1 MRRSASAP
9 AGSCPP
15 VPSKIKPI
23 VATGVATRRAKK
35 PSAAA
40 IASARARAFA
50 KVIEPHAPATR
61 RAYANAWDRWLAHCE
76 GAGIESTPI
85 TPPDLVTHLDEL
97 LARLAPST
105 VMQALG
111 ALCSLDRTMQLAVD
125 ADAMPGSLWR
135 HPIVDRWRTATKR
148 ATAEAKQDQA
158 PALERG
164 DMLAIIR
171 AISHGEAPP
180 GRNPEAI
187 RRAAL
192 RDRAVLLVGWLGCL
206 RRGELAALDLDDVK
220 ISDRGIEITLWKSK
234 GDQEGEGAI
243 VAIHRQG
250 APELCAARAW
260 EQWTA
265 ERRLAQVELADDGAP
280 AELPPAD
287 VGPAFVRVHQAGEWG
302 DRLSGHA
309 IHYVIKRR
317 AEAAGLAAKGHSLRA
332 GFATEAALQGRQQS
346 DIKAHGRWKSDQVV
360 EGYVRRGEA
369 WRGNPTDGLS

>member
-1 MRRSASAP
+1 M
-9 AGSCPP
+9 
-15 VPSKIKPI
+15 SKALKPI
-23 VATGVATRRAKK
+23 AKVPLKRRAKK
-35 PSAAA
+35 PSPAA
-40 IASARARAFA
+40 IAKARARAFA
-50 KVIEPHAPATR
+50 KVVEPHAPATR

-76 GAGIESTPI
+76 GDGIAPTPI
-85 TPPDLVTHLDEL
+85 VPADLVTHLDEL

-111 ALCSLDRTMQLAVD
+111 ALCSLDRTMQLDAD

-135 HPIVDRWRTATKR
+135 HPIVDRWRKATKR
-148 ATAEAKQDQA
+148 ATADAKQAKA

-164 DMLAIIR
+164 DILAIIR
-171 AISHGEAPP
+171 SINAERSDPDAPAGRSAEAK
-180 GRNPEAI
+180 
-187 RRAAL
+187 RRAAI
-192 RDRAVLLVGWLGCL
+192 RDRAVFLVGWLGCL
-206 RRGELAALDLDDVK
+206 RRGELAALDLSDVAV
-220 ISDRGIEITLWKSK
+220 SERGIEVTLWRSK
-234 GDQEGEGAI
+234 GDQEGEGAV

-260 EQWTA
+260 EQWAA
-265 ERRLAQVELADDGAP
+265 ERRLAQVELTDSGDQ

-287 VGPAFVRVHQAGEWG
+287 EGPAFVRVLQGGEWG

-309 IHYVIKRR
+309 IHELIKRR
-317 AEAAGLAAKGHSLRA
+317 AEVAGLAAKGHSLRS

-346 DIKAHGRWKSDQVV
+346 AIKAHGRWKSDQVV

>member
-1 MRRSASAP
+1 M
-9 AGSCPP
+9 G
-15 VPSKIKPI
+15 SKIKPI
-23 VATGVATRRAKK
+23 VSTGAAVKRRARP

-40 IASARARAFA
+40 IAKARVRAFA
-50 KVIEPHAPATR
+50 KVVEPYAPATR
-61 RAYANAWDRWLAHCE
+61 RAYTNAWDRWLAHCE
-76 GAGIESTPI
+76 GAGIDPTPI

-97 LARLAPST
+97 LARFAPST

-135 HPIVDRWRTATKR
+135 HPIVDRWRTATVR
-148 ATAEAKQDQA
+148 ATADVKQAKA

-171 AISHGEAPP
+171 AISHSEPP
-180 GRNPEAI
+180 TGRTPEAVG
-187 RRAAL
+187 RAAL
-192 RDRAVLLVGWLGCL
+192 RDRALFLVGWLGCL
-206 RRGELAALDLDDVK
+206 RRSEIAALDLEDVK
-220 ISDRGIEITLWKSK
+220 ISERGIEITIWKSK

-250 APELCAARAW
+250 AAELCAARAW
-260 EQWTA
+260 EHWTA
-265 ERRLAQVELADDGAP
+265 ERRLAQVELRADGDRE
-280 AELPPAD
+280 ELPPAD
-287 VGPAFVRVHQAGEWG
+287 VGPAFVRVLQGGEWG

-309 IHYVIKRR
+309 VHDVIKRR

-360 EGYVRRGEA
+360 EGYVRRGES

>member
-1 MRRSASAP
+1 VA
-9 AGSCPP
+9 
-15 VPSKIKPI
+15 SKIKPM
-23 VATGVATRRAKK
+23 VRTGAAVKRRARK

-40 IASARARAFA
+40 IAKARARAFA
-50 KVIEPHAPATR
+50 KVVEPYAPATR

-85 TPPDLVTHLDEL
+85 TPADLVTHLDEL
-97 LARLAPST
+97 LARFAPST

-111 ALCSLDRTMQLAVD
+111 ALCSLDRTMQLTGD

-135 HPIVDRWRTATKR
+135 HPIVERWRIATKR
-148 ATAEAKQDQA
+148 DTADAKQSQA

-164 DMLAIIR
+164 DMLAIMR
-171 AISHGEAPP
+171 AMSHAEAPAGQSP
-180 GRNPEAI
+180 DAI
-187 RRAAL
+187 RRGTL
-192 RDRAVLLVGWLGCL
+192 RDRALFLVGWLGCL

-220 ISDRGIEITLWKSK
+220 VSERGIEVMLWKSK
-234 GDQEGEGAI
+234 GDQDGEGAV

-260 EQWTA
+260 EHWTA
-265 ERRLAQVELADDGAP
+265 ERRLAQVELADDGDRE
-280 AELPPAD
+280 ELPPAD
-287 VGPAFVRVHQAGEWG
+287 VGPAFVRVLQGGAWG

-309 IHYVIKRR
+309 IHEVIKRR
-317 AEAAGLAAKGHSLRA
+317 AELAGLAAKGHSLRA

-346 DIKAHGRWKSDQVV
+346 DIKAHGRWKSDQVI
-360 EGYVRRGEA
+360 ERYVRRGEA